1 MAENF
6 RPTASWTTLH
16 RRAELVRRLRAF
28 FDDLG
33 FLEVTTPVWSRD
45 SVVDRHLDPVPTRLS
60 LNEADDPSAAVDSAA
75 AFSGGSNLGWLQTSP
90 EQHMKR
96 LLAAGARAIYQVTPV
111 FRAGERGP
119 LHNPEFTM
127 AEWYRVGDDLEAGI
141 TLLQTL
147 TSALLPDRGPV
158 ERITYRQAFE
168 RHAGIDPWQVSD
180 DELCRLA
187 ASVSGTESLARPDDR
202 DLCLDLMLVN
212 RVEPQLG
219 FQAPTIVYDYP
230 ASQSALA
237 QVRTLPDGRRVA
249 ERFELY
255 IDGIELANGYHEL
268 LDADELAGRTEQANG
283 ERLAAGK
290 TPLPGPRQLIAAMQA
305 GLPACSG
312 TALGV
317 DRLIMVATGAR
328 TIDEVLTFPY
338 ERA

>member
-28 FDDLG
+28 FDDRG

-60 LNEADDPSAAVDSAA
+60 LNEADHQSAA
-75 AFSGGSNLGWLQTSP
+75 ADSSSAISGGANLGWLQTSP

-96 LLAAGARAIYQVTPV
+96 LLAAGATAIYQVTPV

-127 AEWYRVGDDLEAGI
+127 AEWYRVGDNLEAGI
-141 TLLQTL
+141 ELLRDL
-147 TSALLPDRGPV
+147 TSTLLPDRGAV

-168 RHAGIDPWQVSD
+168 RHAGVDPWLATD
-180 DELCRLA
+180 DELRQLA
-187 ASVSGTESLARPDDR
+187 ASVSGAELLSLAGDR
-202 DLCLDLMLVN
+202 DLWLDLILVN
-212 RVEPQLG
+212 RVEPSLG
-219 FQAPTIVYDYP
+219 VGAPVIVSDYP

-237 QVRTLPDGRRVA
+237 QVRTLPDGRCVA

-290 TPLPGPRQLIAAMQA
+290 SPLPGPRQLIAAMRA

-317 DRLIMVATGAR
+317 DRLVMVATDAR